1 MHDPLL
7 DELEQ
12 VLETERTALLT
23 AQYGALEQIGQDKA
37 RLVALMAQAAP
48 TLAAQTLAAPALAAP
63 ALAAP
68 ALAAPA
74 LAAPA
79 LAAPTRARADRVLAR
94 MRHNQ
99 ALVGAA
105 LSGLRGV
112 WPVTAAAGFQ
122 SYGEDGRR
130 AALTL
135 QRPGFERRA

>member
-74 LAAPA
+74 LAAPI
-79 LAAPTRARADRVLAR
+79 RARAEGVLAR

>member
-48 TLAAQTLAAPALAAP
+48 TLAVQT
-63 ALAAP
+63 LAAP

>member
-48 TLAAQTLAAPALAAP
+48 TLAAQT
-63 ALAAP
+63 
-68 ALAAPA
+68 LAAPA

>member
-48 TLAAQTLAAPALAAP
+48 TLAAQT
-63 ALAAP
+63 LAAP